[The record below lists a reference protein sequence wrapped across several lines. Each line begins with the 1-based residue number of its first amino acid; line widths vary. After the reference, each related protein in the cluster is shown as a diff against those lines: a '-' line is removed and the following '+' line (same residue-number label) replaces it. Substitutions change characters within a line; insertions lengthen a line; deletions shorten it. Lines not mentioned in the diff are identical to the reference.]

1 MEQNSNELAKK
12 VVDTI
17 LQNTNEVVVG
27 DDVYTIAPP
36 STATLMIVSSLIKR
50 HATVKPDKKEDLWQ
64 TVLSYADETEWIG
77 EVVATLILGAK
88 QINKEVEKEK
98 KVERKYLFGLIK
110 RSKVEEKKVKLK
122 DKLKWQILNEYSPME
137 VSVLLS
143 YLLSGMQLDHFFEL
157 TTFLSEINLM
167 RRTREVESET
177 TASGQQ

>member
-88 QINKEVEKEK
+88 QINKEVEEQ
-98 KVERKYLFGLIK
+98 KVDRKYLFGLIK
-110 RSKVEEKKVKLK
+110 RKKVEKKKVKLK